1 MASDQ
6 HTIQRCLDGHPHDFR
21 LLVDRYA
28 PSLRIH
34 LIRDLNGHAPAEPH
48 SDLVDD
54 SVQEALVRAYFL
66 LPRLREPESFWSWL
80 LGIGRRVLKEQQRAQ
95 RRASAAP
102 HLLLNGTSRSF
113 SSINGTAR
121 ATHAA
126 HSSAE
131 PARHDAEAAGLEA
144 AVVALPEP
152 YREVILLRFYAGL
165 SCPVIAE
172 QLNLPIGTVT
182 KRLSR
187 AYELL
192 RDSLAD
198 PATPAPSAASNTARS
213 PKDQSPVGGA
223 S

>member
-1 MASDQ
+1 MGDAEHSIQ

-21 LLVDRYA
+21 LLVDRFA

-34 LIRDLNGHAPAEPH
+34 LIRDLNGHAPADPH
-48 SDLVDD
+48 ADLVDE

-95 RRASAAP
+95 RRADAAP
-102 HLLLNGTSRSF
+102 RLLLNGTSRS
-113 SSINGTAR
+113 SASLNGTAR
-121 ATHAA
+121 SSHAA
-126 HSSAE
+126 LHTAE
-131 PARHDAEAAGLEA
+131 LASPEADAAALEA

-165 SCPVIAE
+165 SCSVIAD
-172 QLNLPIGTVT
+172 QLSLPIGTVT

-187 AYELL
+187 AYDLL

-198 PATPAPSAASNTARS
+198 PSDANTARS
-213 PKDQSPVGGA
+213 STDPRPVGGA